1 MHPYVVLEI
10 LTNTKTWNHSHNTN
24 WMPADTYGSLPK
36 QLDHAASMVINSY
49 KANSQKRC
57 KPYLE
62 LNLVHVFQKSL
73 LVY

>member
-1 MHPYVVLEI
+1 
-10 LTNTKTWNHSHNTN
+10 
-24 WMPADTYGSLPK
+24 MPADTYGSLPK

-62 LNLVHVFQKSL
+62 LNLVHDARPPEIVTRRL
-73 LVY
+73 MNLVMQLESVYASVDEKVNY